1 MSKVYTMKVRRS
13 FQTKDEDGNDVT
25 KNRWPAIGR
34 KIVNGNGNEVYHFDF
49 MPERMDT
56 GEIEPVHVF
65 AEKGESNEK

>member
-13 FQTKDEDGNDVT
+13 YQTKDENGNDVT

-34 KIVNGNGNEVYHFDF
+34 KVVNDNGNEVYHFDF

-56 GEIEPVHVF
+56 GEIEPVHVL

>member
-13 FQTKDEDGNDVT
+13 YQTKDENGNDVT

-34 KIVNGNGNEVYHFDF
+34 KVVNDNGNEVYHFDF
-49 MPERMDT
+49 MLERMNT

-65 AEKGESNEK
+65 AEKGESNEE